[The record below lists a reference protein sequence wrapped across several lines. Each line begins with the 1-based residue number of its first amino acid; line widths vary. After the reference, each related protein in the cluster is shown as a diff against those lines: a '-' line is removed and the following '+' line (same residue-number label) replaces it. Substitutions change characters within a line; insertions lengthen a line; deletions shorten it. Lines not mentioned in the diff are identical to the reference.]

1 MPSRDMLP
9 FIQCHHTRGRALCG
23 GFINPSFSTSVC
35 AAAPIVIEASAV
47 SMMFLF
53 QFIVVML
60 LFVLVFRLITL
71 SCVGGV
77 AALVVM
83 TIAHV
88 VMTFAL
94 VEMTIA
100 LVEMTFALVVM
111 TIALLE
117 IAVAPVEIVVAP
129 AALALYLYKVM
140 VTGPKS
146 PAGISM
152 FLVFLLQGY
161 EVHV

>member
-1 MPSRDMLP
+1 
-9 FIQCHHTRGRALCG
+9 
-23 GFINPSFSTSVC
+23 
-35 AAAPIVIEASAV
+35 
-47 SMMFLF
+47 
-53 QFIVVML
+53 ML

-71 SCVGGV
+71 SCAGGV
-77 AALVVM
+77 AALVEM
-83 TIAHV
+83 TFTLV
-88 VMTFAL
+88 EMTFAL
-94 VEMTIA
+94 VEMTSA
-100 LVEMTFALVVM
+100 PVEIT
-111 TIALLE
+111 
-117 IAVAPVEIVVAP
+117 VAPVEIVIAP

>member
-1 MPSRDMLP
+1 
-9 FIQCHHTRGRALCG
+9 
-23 GFINPSFSTSVC
+23 
-35 AAAPIVIEASAV
+35 
-47 SMMFLF
+47 
-53 QFIVVML
+53 ML

-77 AALVVM
+77 AALVE
-83 TIAHV
+83 
-88 VMTFAL
+88 MTFAL
-94 VEMTIA
+94 VEMTFT
-100 LVEMTFALVVM
+100 LVEMTFALVEM
-111 TIALLE
+111 TSAPVE
-117 IAVAPVEIVVAP
+117 ITIAPVEIVVAP
-129 AALALYLYKVM
+129 VALALYLYKVM

>member
-1 MPSRDMLP
+1 
-9 FIQCHHTRGRALCG
+9 
-23 GFINPSFSTSVC
+23 
-35 AAAPIVIEASAV
+35 
-47 SMMFLF
+47 
-53 QFIVVML
+53 ML

-77 AALVVM
+77 AALVEM
-83 TIAHV
+83 TIALV
-88 VMTFAL
+88 EMTFAL

-100 LVEMTFALVVM
+100 LVEMTF
-111 TIALLE
+111 
-117 IAVAPVEIVVAP
+117 APVEIVVAP

>member
-1 MPSRDMLP
+1 
-9 FIQCHHTRGRALCG
+9 
-23 GFINPSFSTSVC
+23 
-35 AAAPIVIEASAV
+35 
-47 SMMFLF
+47 
-53 QFIVVML
+53 ML

-77 AALVVM
+77 AALVVT

-100 LVEMTFALVVM
+100 LVEMTFALLEM

-117 IAVAPVEIVVAP
+117 MTVAPVEIVVAS

>member
-1 MPSRDMLP
+1 
-9 FIQCHHTRGRALCG
+9 
-23 GFINPSFSTSVC
+23 
-35 AAAPIVIEASAV
+35 
-47 SMMFLF
+47 
-53 QFIVVML
+53 ML

-77 AALVVM
+77 AA
-83 TIAHV
+83 H
-88 VMTFAL
+88 
-94 VEMTIA
+94 VEMTVAHVEMTVA
-100 LVEMTFALVVM
+100 LVEMTFALVEM
-111 TIALLE
+111 TSAPVE
-117 IAVAPVEIVVAP
+117 ITIAPVEIVIAP
-129 AALALYLYKVM
+129 AALAFYLYKVM

>member
-1 MPSRDMLP
+1 
-9 FIQCHHTRGRALCG
+9 
-23 GFINPSFSTSVC
+23 
-35 AAAPIVIEASAV
+35 
-47 SMMFLF
+47 
-53 QFIVVML
+53 ML

-77 AALVVM
+77 AALV
-83 TIAHV
+83 
-88 VMTFAL
+88 
-94 VEMTIA
+94 EMTVA

-111 TIALLE
+111 T
-117 IAVAPVEIVVAP
+117 VAPV
-129 AALALYLYKVM
+129 ALALYLYKVM

>member
-1 MPSRDMLP
+1 
-9 FIQCHHTRGRALCG
+9 
-23 GFINPSFSTSVC
+23 
-35 AAAPIVIEASAV
+35 
-47 SMMFLF
+47 
-53 QFIVVML
+53 ML
-60 LFVLVFRLITL
+60 LFILVFRLITL
-71 SCVGGV
+71 PCVGGV
-77 AALVVM
+77 AAPVE
-83 TIAHV
+83 
-88 VMTFAL
+88 MTFAL

-100 LVEMTFALVVM
+100 LVEMTIALVEM
-111 TIALLE
+111 TIALVEMTSAPVE
-117 IAVAPVEIVVAP
+117 ITIAPVEIVIAP

>member
-1 MPSRDMLP
+1 
-9 FIQCHHTRGRALCG
+9 
-23 GFINPSFSTSVC
+23 
-35 AAAPIVIEASAV
+35 
-47 SMMFLF
+47 
-53 QFIVVML
+53 ML

-71 SCVGGV
+71 SCVGG
-77 AALVVM
+77 
-83 TIAHV
+83 IS
-88 VMTFAL
+88 AL

-100 LVEMTFALVVM
+100 LVEMTFALVEM
-111 TIALLE
+111 TI
-117 IAVAPVEIVVAP
+117 APVEIVVAP
-129 AALALYLYKVM
+129 VALALYLYKVM

>member
-1 MPSRDMLP
+1 
-9 FIQCHHTRGRALCG
+9 
-23 GFINPSFSTSVC
+23 
-35 AAAPIVIEASAV
+35 
-47 SMMFLF
+47 
-53 QFIVVML
+53 ML

-71 SCVGGV
+71 SCAGGV
-77 AALVVM
+77 A
-83 TIAHV
+83 
-88 VMTFAL
+88 
-94 VEMTIA
+94 A
-100 LVEMTFALVVM
+100 LVEMTFALVEMTFTLVEM
-111 TIALLE
+111 TI
-117 IAVAPVEIVVAP
+117 APVEIVVAP

>member
-1 MPSRDMLP
+1 
-9 FIQCHHTRGRALCG
+9 
-23 GFINPSFSTSVC
+23 
-35 AAAPIVIEASAV
+35 
-47 SMMFLF
+47 
-53 QFIVVML
+53 ML

-71 SCVGGV
+71 SCVGGIS
-77 AALVVM
+77 ALVE
-83 TIAHV
+83 
-88 VMTFAL
+88 MTFAL

-100 LVEMTFALVVM
+100 LVEMT
-111 TIALLE
+111 I
-117 IAVAPVEIVVAP
+117 APVEIVVVS

-140 VTGPKS
+140 VTVPKS

>member
-1 MPSRDMLP
+1 
-9 FIQCHHTRGRALCG
+9 
-23 GFINPSFSTSVC
+23 
-35 AAAPIVIEASAV
+35 
-47 SMMFLF
+47 
-53 QFIVVML
+53 ML

-77 AALVVM
+77 AAHVGMTVALVEMAFALVEM
-83 TIAHV
+83 TIA
-88 VMTFAL
+88 F

-100 LVEMTFALVVM
+100 LVEMTVALVEM
-111 TIALLE
+111 TIA
-117 IAVAPVEIVVAP
+117 PVEMTVAP

>member
-1 MPSRDMLP
+1 
-9 FIQCHHTRGRALCG
+9 
-23 GFINPSFSTSVC
+23 
-35 AAAPIVIEASAV
+35 
-47 SMMFLF
+47 
-53 QFIVVML
+53 ML

-77 AALVVM
+77 AALVE
-83 TIAHV
+83 
-88 VMTFAL
+88 MTFAL
-94 VEMTIA
+94 VEMTSA
-100 LVEMTFALVVM
+100 PVEMT
-111 TIALLE
+111 
-117 IAVAPVEIVVAP
+117 VAPVEIVVAP
-129 AALALYLYKVM
+129 AALALYLYKVI

>member
-1 MPSRDMLP
+1 
-9 FIQCHHTRGRALCG
+9 
-23 GFINPSFSTSVC
+23 
-35 AAAPIVIEASAV
+35 
-47 SMMFLF
+47 
-53 QFIVVML
+53 ML

-71 SCVGGV
+71 SCAGGV
-77 AALVVM
+77 AALVEM
-83 TIAHV
+83 TVALV
-88 VMTFAL
+88 EMTFAL

-100 LVEMTFALVVM
+100 FVEMT
-111 TIALLE
+111 I
-117 IAVAPVEIVVAP
+117 APVEMTVAP

>member
-1 MPSRDMLP
+1 
-9 FIQCHHTRGRALCG
+9 
-23 GFINPSFSTSVC
+23 
-35 AAAPIVIEASAV
+35 
-47 SMMFLF
+47 
-53 QFIVVML
+53 ML

-71 SCVGGV
+71 SCAGGV
-77 AALVVM
+77 AA
-83 TIAHV
+83 H
-88 VMTFAL
+88 

-100 LVEMTFALVVM
+100 LVEMTFTLVEMTFAHVEM
-111 TIALLE
+111 TI
-117 IAVAPVEIVVAP
+117 APVEIVVAP
-129 AALALYLYKVM
+129 VALALYLYKVM

>member
-1 MPSRDMLP
+1 
-9 FIQCHHTRGRALCG
+9 
-23 GFINPSFSTSVC
+23 
-35 AAAPIVIEASAV
+35 
-47 SMMFLF
+47 
-53 QFIVVML
+53 ML

-77 AALVVM
+77 AALVEM
-83 TIAHV
+83 TVAPV
-88 VMTFAL
+88 EMTFAL
-94 VEMTIA
+94 VEMTFA

-111 TIALLE
+111 TIA
-117 IAVAPVEIVVAP
+117 PVEIVVVS

>member
-1 MPSRDMLP
+1 
-9 FIQCHHTRGRALCG
+9 
-23 GFINPSFSTSVC
+23 
-35 AAAPIVIEASAV
+35 
-47 SMMFLF
+47 
-53 QFIVVML
+53 ML

-77 AALVVM
+77 AAHVEM
-83 TIAHV
+83 TV
-88 VMTFAL
+88 AL

-100 LVEMTFALVVM
+100 LVEMTIVLVEM
-111 TIALLE
+111 T
-117 IAVAPVEIVVAP
+117 VAPVEIVVAP

>member
-1 MPSRDMLP
+1 
-9 FIQCHHTRGRALCG
+9 
-23 GFINPSFSTSVC
+23 
-35 AAAPIVIEASAV
+35 
-47 SMMFLF
+47 
-53 QFIVVML
+53 ML

-71 SCVGGV
+71 SCARDV
-77 AALVVM
+77 A
-83 TIAHV
+83 
-88 VMTFAL
+88 AL

-111 TIALLE
+111 TVAL
-117 IAVAPVEIVVAP
+117 VEIVVAP

>member
-1 MPSRDMLP
+1 
-9 FIQCHHTRGRALCG
+9 
-23 GFINPSFSTSVC
+23 
-35 AAAPIVIEASAV
+35 
-47 SMMFLF
+47 
-53 QFIVVML
+53 ML

-77 AALVVM
+77 AAHVEM
-83 TIAHV
+83 TI
-88 VMTFAL
+88 AL

-100 LVEMTFALVVM
+100 LVEMTFALVEM
-111 TIALLE
+111 TIAPVE
-117 IAVAPVEIVVAP
+117 MTIAPVEIVVVS

>member
-1 MPSRDMLP
+1 
-9 FIQCHHTRGRALCG
+9 
-23 GFINPSFSTSVC
+23 
-35 AAAPIVIEASAV
+35 
-47 SMMFLF
+47 
-53 QFIVVML
+53 ML

-71 SCVGGV
+71 SCVGGIS
-77 AALVVM
+77 ALVVM
-83 TIAHV
+83 TIAPV
-88 VMTFAL
+88 EMTFAL

-100 LVEMTFALVVM
+100 
-111 TIALLE
+111 
-117 IAVAPVEIVVAP
+117 PVEIVVVS

-152 FLVFLLQGY
+152 FLVFLLHGY

>member
-1 MPSRDMLP
+1 
-9 FIQCHHTRGRALCG
+9 
-23 GFINPSFSTSVC
+23 
-35 AAAPIVIEASAV
+35 
-47 SMMFLF
+47 
-53 QFIVVML
+53 ML

-71 SCVGGV
+71 SCGGGV
-77 AALVVM
+77 A
-83 TIAHV
+83 
-88 VMTFAL
+88 AL

-100 LVEMTFALVVM
+100 LVEMT
-111 TIALLE
+111 
-117 IAVAPVEIVVAP
+117 VAP

>member
-1 MPSRDMLP
+1 
-9 FIQCHHTRGRALCG
+9 
-23 GFINPSFSTSVC
+23 
-35 AAAPIVIEASAV
+35 
-47 SMMFLF
+47 
-53 QFIVVML
+53 ML

-71 SCVGGV
+71 SCVGGIS
-77 AALVVM
+77 ALVVKTFALVEM
-83 TIAHV
+83 TVALV
-88 VMTFAL
+88 EMTFAL

-100 LVEMTFALVVM
+100 LVEPV
-111 TIALLE
+111 IAL
-117 IAVAPVEIVVAP
+117 VEIVVAP
-129 AALALYLYKVM
+129 VALALYLYKVM

>member
-1 MPSRDMLP
+1 
-9 FIQCHHTRGRALCG
+9 
-23 GFINPSFSTSVC
+23 
-35 AAAPIVIEASAV
+35 
-47 SMMFLF
+47 
-53 QFIVVML
+53 ML

-71 SCVGGV
+71 SCVGGIS
-77 AALVVM
+77 ALAEM
-83 TIAHV
+83 TIAFV
-88 VMTFAL
+88 EMTFAL
-94 VEMTIA
+94 VEMT
-100 LVEMTFALVVM
+100 
-111 TIALLE
+111 
-117 IAVAPVEIVVAP
+117 VAP

>member
-1 MPSRDMLP
+1 
-9 FIQCHHTRGRALCG
+9 
-23 GFINPSFSTSVC
+23 
-35 AAAPIVIEASAV
+35 
-47 SMMFLF
+47 
-53 QFIVVML
+53 ML

-71 SCVGGV
+71 PCAGGV
-77 AALVVM
+77 AALVE
-83 TIAHV
+83 I
-88 VMTFAL
+88 
-94 VEMTIA
+94 TIA
-100 LVEMTFALVVM
+100 LVEMTFAHVEM
-111 TIALLE
+111 TFAL
-117 IAVAPVEIVVAP
+117 VEIVFAP

>member
-1 MPSRDMLP
+1 
-9 FIQCHHTRGRALCG
+9 
-23 GFINPSFSTSVC
+23 
-35 AAAPIVIEASAV
+35 
-47 SMMFLF
+47 
-53 QFIVVML
+53 ML

-71 SCVGGV
+71 SCVGG
-77 AALVVM
+77 
-83 TIAHV
+83 ISAH
-88 VMTFAL
+88 
-94 VEMTIA
+94 VEMTIV
-100 LVEMTFALVVM
+100 LVEMTFA
-111 TIALLE
+111 
-117 IAVAPVEIVVAP
+117 PVEIVIAP

>member
-1 MPSRDMLP
+1 
-9 FIQCHHTRGRALCG
+9 
-23 GFINPSFSTSVC
+23 
-35 AAAPIVIEASAV
+35 
-47 SMMFLF
+47 MFLF
-53 QFIVVML
+53 QFIVVIL

-77 AALVVM
+77 AALVEM
-83 TIAHV
+83 TI
-88 VMTFAL
+88 AL
-94 VEMTIA
+94 VEMTIVLVEMTFA

-111 TIALLE
+111 TVAL
-117 IAVAPVEIVVAP
+117 VEIVVAP
-129 AALALYLYKVM
+129 VALALYLYKVM

>member
-1 MPSRDMLP
+1 
-9 FIQCHHTRGRALCG
+9 
-23 GFINPSFSTSVC
+23 
-35 AAAPIVIEASAV
+35 
-47 SMMFLF
+47 
-53 QFIVVML
+53 ML

-71 SCVGGV
+71 SCVGGIS
-77 AALVVM
+77 ALVE
-83 TIAHV
+83 
-88 VMTFAL
+88 MTFAL

-100 LVEMTFALVVM
+100 LVEMT
-111 TIALLE
+111 I
-117 IAVAPVEIVVAP
+117 APVEIVVVS

>member
-1 MPSRDMLP
+1 
-9 FIQCHHTRGRALCG
+9 
-23 GFINPSFSTSVC
+23 
-35 AAAPIVIEASAV
+35 
-47 SMMFLF
+47 
-53 QFIVVML
+53 ML

-71 SCVGGV
+71 PCAGGV
-77 AALVVM
+77 A
-83 TIAHV
+83 
-88 VMTFAL
+88 
-94 VEMTIA
+94 A
-100 LVEMTFALVVM
+100 LVEMTFALVEM
-111 TIALLE
+111 TFAHVEMTFALVE
-117 IAVAPVEIVVAP
+117 IVFAPVEMTVAP

>member
-1 MPSRDMLP
+1 
-9 FIQCHHTRGRALCG
+9 
-23 GFINPSFSTSVC
+23 
-35 AAAPIVIEASAV
+35 
-47 SMMFLF
+47 
-53 QFIVVML
+53 ML

-77 AALVVM
+77 AAHVEM
-83 TIAHV
+83 TIALV
-88 VMTFAL
+88 EMTVALVEMTFAL

-100 LVEMTFALVVM
+100 LVEPV
-111 TIALLE
+111 
-117 IAVAPVEIVVAP
+117 VAPVEIVVAP
-129 AALALYLYKVM
+129 AALTLYLYKVM
-140 VTGPKS
+140 LTGPKS

>member
-1 MPSRDMLP
+1 
-9 FIQCHHTRGRALCG
+9 
-23 GFINPSFSTSVC
+23 
-35 AAAPIVIEASAV
+35 
-47 SMMFLF
+47 
-53 QFIVVML
+53 ML

-71 SCVGGV
+71 SCAGCV
-77 AALVVM
+77 A
-83 TIAHV
+83 
-88 VMTFAL
+88 
-94 VEMTIA
+94 A
-100 LVEMTFALVVM
+100 LVEMTFALVEM
-111 TIALLE
+111 TFALVE
-117 IAVAPVEIVVAP
+117 MTFAPVEIVVAP